1 MHALRRT
8 MICAT
13 TALIALTVGSTSI
26 ASAANRVTVVL
37 RSGEKISGDL
47 DGQVNDRIYIRKS
60 VEEQPKIPVDQIML
74 IEVGDNAANLPD
86 SEVNEARGD
95 THLLVMQDGSKV
107 KGHFVRIE
115 GPEGSLDIQFKTDAG
130 ETKAV
135 PVSQVRRLYLGNY
148 KDATSTSSSPSGST
162 TSVGA
167 GERVISVPATAQ
179 WVDTGI
185 TVRQG
190 DKVTF
195 AASGEITLSADAND
209 KAKPGGSV
217 TQRRAPNAPVLDTS
231 AGALIGR
238 IGRNARAAA
247 GPAFAIGDNKEM
259 NMPSTGRLFLGVNDD
274 HVGDNN
280 GQFEVRIKVD
290 RPGSNNQ

>member
-8 MICAT
+8 LCV
-13 TALIALTVGSTSI
+13 ALILGSTSM
-26 ASAANRVTVVL
+26 AATAFADTVTVVQ
-37 RSGEKISGDL
+37 RSGEKVTGNL

-60 VEEQPKIPVDQIML
+60 HEEQPKIPVDQVML

-86 SEVNEARGD
+86 AEVNDARGD
-95 THLLVMQDGSKV
+95 AHLLVMQDGSKF
-107 KGHFVRIE
+107 KGRFVRIE
-115 GPEGSLDIQFKTDAG
+115 GPEGAPAIQFQTESG
-130 ETKAV
+130 EKKSVAV
-135 PVSQVRRLYLGNY
+135 GQMRRLYLGHY
-148 KDATSTSSSPSGST
+148 TSGTSTSTSPSGSTSSSP
-162 TSVGA
+162 VGA
-167 GERVISVPATAQ
+167 GERVISVAANAQ

-195 AASGEITLSADAND
+195 SASGEVTLSADPND

-217 TQRRAPNAPVLDTS
+217 SQRRAANAPVQDAT
-231 AGALIGR
+231 AGTLIGR

-247 GPAFAIGDNKEM
+247 GPAFAIGENKEM
-259 NMPSTGRLFLGVNDD
+259 TMPTTGRLFLGVNDD
-274 HVGDNN
+274 GAGDNS

-290 RPGSNNQ
+290 RTGS